1 MNINSV
7 LSAAGIAII
16 SGNSHLD
23 DVIHSTSQGQRAIV
37 FFYNEKC
44 EYTRGM
50 VQPYI
55 DIYKTTHNI
64 NFYGFNAIDTQE
76 NLNTAKK
83 YGQISPNF
91 MGFICSKSFGG
102 FFGDNKDSLK
112 SLVSYLGS
120 SDNTC

>member
-1 MNINSV
+1 MNINSI

-37 FFYNEKC
+37 FFYNEGC
-44 EYTRGM
+44 QYTQGM

-55 DIYKTTHNI
+55 DIYKVNPNI
-64 NFYGFNAIDTQE
+64 KFYGFNIMTSIE

-91 MGFICSKSFGG
+91 MGFICSMSFGA